1 MQNNSSRRIDRGAV
15 LARALLCVGFL
26 CATSGT
32 QVIAQTA
39 PAQTAPTQ
47 TAPAQNAPASAADQ
61 QRKRALEL
69 QGIQDTLKA
78 SEDQRKKIEAEIQAV
93 KQDRAKLAAAL
104 IDANTKVQTAEG
116 KIRANENRL
125 ETMRGSEEAIKLS
138 LESRRAVIGEVLAAL
153 QRIGRSPPPAIM
165 VRPQDML
172 QAVRTAMMLG
182 AVLPDLKAETEA
194 LAGDLS
200 ELVHLRDAMAD
211 EKLTLQAGLQSLAGE
226 KQRLSALVESR
237 QSALTDA
244 QEALG
249 LEQQREA
256 ELAKEATSL
265 KDLMSRMENENAAA
279 AKAADAARAADE
291 ANKIK
296 QAALEA
302 KAQKFQALPDAFRD
316 TARTSPAMPF
326 VEAKALLPLPVSG
339 ALLKAFG
346 TSDGLGGLEKG
357 LSLGPRPG
365 SAVASP
371 ADGWVSFAGPFRSYG
386 QLLIINAGGGYY
398 ILMAGMEK
406 INVRVG
412 QFVLLGEPV
421 ANMGDGSA
429 KAAST
434 LALGASGPI
443 LYVEFR
449 KDGVSIDPGPWWAK
463 SDLEKVRG

>member
-1 MQNNSSRRIDRGAV
+1 MFMIAASSRKIDRSAQMLLVAAV
-15 LARALLCVGFL
+15 LACAGAGCEALAQG
-26 CATSGT
+26 APQQN
-32 QVIAQTA
+32 QVTPADAQKK
-39 PAQTAPTQ
+39 
-47 TAPAQNAPASAADQ
+47 SS
-61 QRKRALEL
+61 LEL

-78 SEDQRKKIEAEIQAV
+78 SAEQRRAIEAEIEAV
-93 KQDRAKLAAAL
+93 KQDRAKLTAAL
-104 IDANTKVQTAEG
+104 IDANAKVQAAEA
-116 KIRANENRL
+116 KIRANEIRL
-125 ETMRGSEEAIKLS
+125 ETMKGSEEAIKLS
-138 LESRRAVIGEVLAAL
+138 LDSRRAVVGEVLAAL
-153 QRIGRSPPPAIM
+153 QRMGRSPPPAIL

-200 ELVHLRDAMAD
+200 ELVHLREAMAE
-211 EKLTLQAGLQSLAGE
+211 EKRTLQASLNFFAND
-226 KQRLSALVESR
+226 KQRLSSLVEQR
-237 QSALTDA
+237 QSALANA
-244 QEALG
+244 QEALS

-265 KDLMSRMENENAAA
+265 KDLIARMESENAAA

-291 ANKIK
+291 VNKTK
-296 QAALEA
+296 QAALDA
-302 KAQKFQALPDAFRD
+302 KAQKYLALPEAFRD
-316 TARTSPAMPF
+316 SGRTSPAMPF

-339 ALLKAFG
+339 NLLKPFG
-346 TSDGLGGLEKG
+346 TADGVGGLEKG
-357 LSLGPRPG
+357 VSLGTRPG
-365 SAVASP
+365 STVASP

-398 ILMAGMEK
+398 ILLAGMEK

-421 ANMGDGSA
+421 ASMGDGSS
-429 KAAST
+429 KTASA